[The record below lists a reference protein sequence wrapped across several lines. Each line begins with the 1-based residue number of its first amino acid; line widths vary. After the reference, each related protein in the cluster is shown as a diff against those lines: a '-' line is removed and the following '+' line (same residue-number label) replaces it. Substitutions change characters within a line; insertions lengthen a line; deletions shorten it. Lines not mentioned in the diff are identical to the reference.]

1 MYAVNAMLRTELSAA
16 LARLAAADSP
26 PTASRP
32 CSAPQQADSSAA
44 AQHAAC
50 LPQPGAPDGSQKQE
64 NSDIAQPA
72 AQATVSLSQTDGYST
87 REKPE
92 GRVHQ
97 TSLSHGPC
105 LDRAGLGDAS
115 CRIRMTQR
123 GSVNH
128 AQQPQR
134 ALAEAAKEERAG
146 CLEAPLPAQA
156 LGSNPIVVLATLAAL
171 QQHFRQQLASTNAAR
186 SADSAIYPHQLP
198 NEEGSAA
205 ASVAKTGA
213 QHEMAAVVQA
223 SEARLQ
229 DQHTQELAA
238 LEQRLHEELGAAQ
251 KHQKETYD
259 IALGELAAKHQADV
273 KHLKIEHERQME
285 EGFEDWGRQLKE
297 ALEEQHADEIQDLQ
311 LEHAD
316 EIAELN
322 SRQKDAIEIT
332 SGRMQAQYAAGL
344 ELLEHQHTQEL
355 AQMSTQ
361 LEQKLRQQ
369 LAQQHAQ
376 ELAQMKIE
384 LESELQERHAQN
396 ELALRGT
403 LAQEHAQELAE
414 AQARLEAEHQGQQA
428 AAEQALREQLA
439 EEYAQELAQMR
450 AQPEARLQEQH
461 AASERLHEES
471 KAKLALAQELA
482 AEQHQVQL
490 QGEMFSRP

>member
-1 MYAVNAMLRTELSAA
+1 MLRTELSAA

-50 LPQPGAPDGSQKQE
+50 LPQPGAPHGSQKQE

-72 AQATVSLSQTDGYST
+72 AQATVSLSQTNCYST

-105 LDRAGLGDAS
+105 LKRAGLGDAS

-198 NEEGSAA
+198 NEEGGAA

-213 QHEMAAVVQA
+213 ASMKVAANVPRDSLFAIDALVSVIPCVFKRSA
-223 SEARLQ
+223 SSSYVTLARL
-229 DQHTQELAA
+229 
-238 LEQRLHEELGAAQ
+238 
-251 KHQKETYD
+251 
-259 IALGELAAKHQADV
+259 
-273 KHLKIEHERQME
+273 
-285 EGFEDWGRQLKE
+285 
-297 ALEEQHADEIQDLQ
+297 
-311 LEHAD
+311 
-316 EIAELN
+316 
-322 SRQKDAIEIT
+322 S
-332 SGRMQAQYAAGL
+332 S
-344 ELLEHQHTQEL
+344 
-355 AQMSTQ
+355 
-361 LEQKLRQQ
+361 
-369 LAQQHAQ
+369 
-376 ELAQMKIE
+376 
-384 LESELQERHAQN
+384 
-396 ELALRGT
+396 ALRKR
-403 LAQEHAQELAE
+403 A
-414 AQARLEAEHQGQQA
+414 ARSSHVVIV
-428 AAEQALREQLA
+428 
-439 EEYAQELAQMR
+439 MR
-450 AQPEARLQEQH
+450 
-461 AASERLHEES
+461 
-471 KAKLALAQELA
+471 
-482 AEQHQVQL
+482 
-490 QGEMFSRP
+490 SRPW